1 MLFAWVFVVFFV
13 VDNRMYCWPQRVSC
27 DAAMV
32 ETNEERYSLIR
43 KLATN
48 KWLRRVKRTVYGN
61 TPAYYEYNLSDHVTS
76 ITENESTN
84 ARPTTNLATNFK
96 NTEEVITLPD
106 SSGLS
111 NMQLTSDDVST
122 GTITDNEYTTVRA
135 FNVVVTWDAM
145 NDIGTSIAGYSE
157 TPEVSDE
164 TNTQQ
169 WNNRLT
175 TYAAPNKMRPTLS
188 DYMANKVGKAI
199 NRYAQPV
206 IFTVGV
212 VGNTISMLVMF
223 QRHNR
228 QTSFGIYL
236 GVLALSDTLV
246 LCTATAFWLER
257 IFSSSPLRDIH
268 CRMHGYL
275 VNSLQMNGFF
285 LILSLTFD
293 RLMAVR
299 FPLNVVAWC
308 NARRAKLVSGV
319 ILVVALV
326 VNIPFC
332 IYHHVKDKTVC
343 VMGTPGSALSFVFPW
358 ITVVVGF
365 VLPFVSLTS
374 MNAVI
379 IMAIRNR
386 RRHMARYAPERPRDT
401 AETIDMSESATG
413 SNQDPTQNQMSESVT
428 GSNQDP
434 PQNQSRDT
442 KPHPKPMTSRDRN
455 AIVTLL
461 LVSFTFLLLSTPHFV
476 KVALFSMTN
485 GTSTL
490 SRQADYSLLFQ
501 VSRKLYFTNNA
512 CNFFL
517 YCLSGTKFRNDV
529 IGLFR
534 GKVFTG

>member
-1 MLFAWVFVVFFV
+1 MSFARVFVVLFV
-13 VDNRMYCWPQRVSC
+13 MYCWPQRGGC
-27 DAAMV
+27 DATMMG
-32 ETNEERYSLIR
+32 THEERYSVVGAP
-43 KLATN
+43 ATD
-48 KWLRRVKRTVYGN
+48 KWLRRIKRTVVGN
-61 TPAYYEYNLSDHVTS
+61 APAIYETSSSDYVKST
-76 ITENESTN
+76 TENESPP
-84 ARPTTNLATNFK
+84 ARVTTNVPTNFK
-96 NTEEVITLPD
+96 NMEEVITLRD
-106 SSGLS
+106 SVGLS
-111 NMQLTSDDVST
+111 NLQLTSDDVSA
-122 GTITDNEYTTVRA
+122 GTITDNVYTTVRA
-135 FNVVVTWDAM
+135 FNVVVTRETVTAT
-145 NDIGTSIAGYSE
+145 GTSIAGYRDDPELSE
-157 TPEVSDE
+157 E
-164 TNTQQ
+164 TNTQES
-169 WNNRLT
+169 NNIHT
-175 TYAAPNKMRPTLS
+175 TSAANNDMRRKLS
-188 DYMANKVGKAI
+188 DYMATKVGKAI

-212 VGNTISMLVMF
+212 VGNMISMLVMF

-228 QTSFGIYL
+228 QTSFGIYF

-246 LCTATAFWLER
+246 LGTSTAFWLER
-257 IFSSSPLRDIH
+257 IFSSSPLRDVN
-268 CRMHGYL
+268 CRIHGYL

-299 FPLNVVAWC
+299 FPLNVVSWC

-319 ILVVALV
+319 ILIVALV
-326 VNIPFC
+326 VNIPFS
-332 IYHHVKDKTVC
+332 IYHHVKNKTVC
-343 VMGTPGSALSFVFPW
+343 AMGTPGSVLSFVFPW
-358 ITVVVGF
+358 IAVVVGF
-365 VLPFVSLTS
+365 VVPFVSLTS

-401 AETIDMSESATG
+401 AETIEMSESG
-413 SNQDPTQNQMSESVT
+413 T

-434 PQNQSRDT
+434 PQNQSGTGSNQDPQQNQSRDT
-442 KPHPKPMTSRDRN
+442 KQQSHPKPMTSRDRN

-461 LVSFTFLLLSTPHFV
+461 LVSFTFLLLSSPHFV
-476 KVALFSMTN
+476 KVALFSVTN

-529 IGLFR
+529 ARLFR
-534 GKVFTG
+534 RKVFNG

>member
-1 MLFAWVFVVFFV
+1 MFFARVFVVLFV
-13 VDNRMYCWPQRVSC
+13 VDNWMYCWPQRVDC

-32 ETNEERYSLIR
+32 ETNEERYSVIGTM
-43 KLATN
+43 ATE
-48 KWLRRVKRTVYGN
+48 KWLHRVKRIAVGN

-76 ITENESTN
+76 TTENESTN
-84 ARPTTNLATNFK
+84 ARTTTNLATNVN

-106 SSGLS
+106 MSGLS
-111 NMQLTSDDVST
+111 NLRLASYDVST
-122 GTITDNEYTTVRA
+122 GTITDNEHTTVRV
-135 FNVVVTWDAM
+135 FNAVVTWDIM
-145 NDIGTSIAGYSE
+145 SDTGTSIAGYSE

-169 WNNRLT
+169 WNNRLAT
-175 TYAAPNKMRPTLS
+175 SAAPNEMRPILS
-188 DYMANKVGKAI
+188 DYTANKVGKAI

-246 LCTATAFWLER
+246 LCTSTAFWLER
-257 IFSSSPLRDIH
+257 IFSSSPSRDIN
-268 CRMHGYL
+268 CRIHGYL

-299 FPLNVVAWC
+299 FPLNLVAWC

-332 IYHHVKDKTVC
+332 IYNHVKDNTVC
-343 VMGTPGSALSFVFPW
+343 AMGTPGSALSFVFPW

-365 VLPFVSLTS
+365 VLPFVLLTS

-379 IMAIRNR
+379 IMTIRNR

-401 AETIDMSESATG
+401 AVTIEMSESATG
-413 SNQDPTQNQMSESVT
+413 SNQDPPQNQMSESVT
-428 GSNQDP
+428 SSNQDP

-442 KPHPKPMTSRDRN
+442 KQPKPMTSRDRN

-529 IGLFR
+529 ARLFR

>member
-1 MLFAWVFVVFFV
+1 M
-13 VDNRMYCWPQRVSC
+13 
-27 DAAMV
+27 
-32 ETNEERYSLIR
+32 
-43 KLATN
+43 
-48 KWLRRVKRTVYGN
+48 
-61 TPAYYEYNLSDHVTS
+61 
-76 ITENESTN
+76 
-84 ARPTTNLATNFK
+84 
-96 NTEEVITLPD
+96 EEVITLRD
-106 SSGLS
+106 SVGLS
-111 NMQLTSDDVST
+111 NLQLTSDDVSA
-122 GTITDNEYTTVRA
+122 GTITDNVYTTVRA
-135 FNVVVTWDAM
+135 FNVVVTRETVTAT
-145 NDIGTSIAGYSE
+145 GTSIAGYRDDPELSE
-157 TPEVSDE
+157 E
-164 TNTQQ
+164 TNTQES
-169 WNNRLT
+169 NNIHT
-175 TYAAPNKMRPTLS
+175 TSAANNEMRRKLS
-188 DYMANKVGKAI
+188 DYMATKVGKAI

-212 VGNTISMLVMF
+212 VGNMISMLVMF

-228 QTSFGIYL
+228 QTSFGIYF

-246 LCTATAFWLER
+246 LGTSTAFWLER
-257 IFSSSPLRDIH
+257 IFSSSPLRDVN
-268 CRMHGYL
+268 CRIHGYL

-299 FPLNVVAWC
+299 FPLNVVSWC

-319 ILVVALV
+319 ILIVALV
-326 VNIPFC
+326 VNIPFS
-332 IYHHVKDKTVC
+332 IYHHVKNKTVC
-343 VMGTPGSALSFVFPW
+343 AMGTPGSVLSFVFPW
-358 ITVVVGF
+358 IAVVVGF
-365 VLPFVSLTS
+365 VVPFVSLTS

-401 AETIDMSESATG
+401 AETIEMSESG
-413 SNQDPTQNQMSESVT
+413 T

-434 PQNQSRDT
+434 PQNQSGTGSNQDPQQNQSRDT
-442 KPHPKPMTSRDRN
+442 KQQSHPKPMTSRDRN

-461 LVSFTFLLLSTPHFV
+461 LVSFTFLLLSSPHFV

-529 IGLFR
+529 ARLFR
-534 GKVFTG
+534 RNVFNG